1 MKCPFCSHLENRVI
15 DSRLSREGDVT
26 RVGMAE
32 EPTHG
37 PGAWVHNPVLDM
49 VLSRRMDEC
58 LDRLR
63 RRCVYRPIASLEGK

>member
-1 MKCPFCSHLENRVI
+1 
-15 DSRLSREGDVT
+15 
-26 RVGMAE
+26 MAE

-49 VLSRRMDEC
+49 VLARRMDEC

-63 RRCVYRPIASLEGK
+63 RLVEGRAKTA